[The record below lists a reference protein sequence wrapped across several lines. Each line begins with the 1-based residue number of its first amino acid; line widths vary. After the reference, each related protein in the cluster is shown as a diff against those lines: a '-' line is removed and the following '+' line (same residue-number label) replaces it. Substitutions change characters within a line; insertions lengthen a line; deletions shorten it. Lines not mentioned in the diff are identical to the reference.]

1 MLVELQEIEVLDLV
15 EDGVIEIQVIGQTL
29 EVEEVMILNQVKD
42 GQEVHV
48 TLEANDRE
56 VITLKDLT
64 VQDDLEVM
72 ILNQVKDGQEV
83 HVTLEAND
91 REVITLKDL
100 TVQDD
105 LEVMILNLQVFQD
118 LLETRIQNQ
127 VELVVLCQIQ
137 DLANI
142 LSKEIVINHLLLLFL
157 W

>member
-29 EVEEVMILNQVKD
+29 EVE
-42 GQEVHV
+42 
-48 TLEANDRE
+48 
-56 VITLKDLT
+56 
-64 VQDDLEVM
+64 EVM

-142 LSKEIVINHLLLLFL
+142 LSKEIVLNHLLLLFL